1 MSAPEARAPSMNP
14 IDETDELALEPAS
27 DGDERAASANA
38 ELDPMLERGER
49 KPRWGDVL
57 ELDLERFDEKGR
69 AEGRWREFTITVR
82 RGVPGARVRVKV
94 LRRRKDEV
102 EAHLL
107 ATVVP
112 SVHAVPAGCE
122 HVPHCG
128 GCSLQELAY
137 AAQLDGKAR
146 LVREAFDAAGFA
158 SSVAI
163 APVLGARAPFRYRN
177 KMEFGFGTRRWI
189 HPDEP
194 QGAPDGFALGLHA
207 AELFSKVIDVRSCAI
222 QAEIADRI
230 VASARELAL
239 EQGLEAWDLK
249 THRGLLRHLAFR
261 CTRGPSRGGTHA
273 PSRGGTRGP
282 AHEDTRTPEVLV
294 NLVTSTESPERVR
307 PYVDALL
314 ARHPEITTFVQ
325 NVTARAAQ
333 VAIGEKELVL
343 HGPGFVVEE
352 LGGVRFAI
360 SANSFFQTNSAQAEE
375 LFRLVREAAALTGK
389 ERVFDLYCGTGALGL
404 ALARD
409 AREVVGFEQVEA
421 AVRDARRNAE
431 LNGFTNARF
440 VEGDVL
446 DSLARLQAGS
456 ASPILA
462 ASRERADVCIVDP
475 PRAGLHPDVPARI
488 AALDAP
494 RIVYVS
500 CNPRSGARDAALFE
514 TLGYSLVRVQP
525 IDLFPHTPHVE
536 SVLLLARRSA

>member
-1 MSAPEARAPSMNP
+1 MSTF
-14 IDETDELALEPAS
+14 DETDELARAHPTGLDSGAEGEERERSAPSRAELDGGLDSGLE
-27 DGDERAASANA
+27 SA
-38 ELDPMLERGER
+38 LDPMLERGER

-94 LRRRKDEV
+94 LRRRKNDV

-112 SVHAVPAGCE
+112 SVHAVAARCE

-146 LVREAFDAAGFA
+146 LVREAFDTAGFA
-158 SSVAI
+158 GRVAI
-163 APVLGARAPFRYRN
+163 EPVLGATEPFRYRN

-194 QGAPDGFALGLHA
+194 KDADGGFALGLHA

-222 QAEIADRI
+222 QAEVADRI
-230 VASARELAL
+230 VSSARELAL

-261 CTRGPSRGGTHA
+261 CTRGPTTAG
-273 PSRGGTRGP
+273 GGTR
-282 AHEDTRTPEVLV
+282 APEVLV
-294 NLVTSTESPERVR
+294 NLVTSTESPERVG
-307 PYVDALL
+307 PYVAALL
-314 ARHPEITTFVQ
+314 ARHPEITTLVQ

-333 VAIGEKELVL
+333 VAIGERELVL

-375 LFRLVREAAALTGK
+375 LFRLVREAAALTGV

-409 AREVVGFEQVEA
+409 AREIVGFEQVSA
-421 AVRDARRNAE
+421 AVLDARRNAE

-456 ASPILA
+456 ASPFVDR
-462 ASRERADVCIVDP
+462 SSVERADVCIVDP

-488 AALDAP
+488 AALGAP
-494 RIVYVS
+494 RVVYVS

-514 TLGYSLVRVQP
+514 ALGYALVRVQP
-525 IDLFPHTPHVE
+525 VDLFPHTPHVE
-536 SVLLLARRSA
+536 SVLTLERRTA